1 MTNQL
6 IDLLDDYGASVL
18 GDAIAD
24 ALLRGVPHPNAVR
37 QSIQRLLDESAQ
49 LPTASKVLSLN
60 KHVNELV
67 VKPLS
72 LSDYAF
78 EQPDTPEEN

>member
-1 MTNQL
+1 
-6 IDLLDDYGASVL
+6 
-18 GDAIAD
+18 
-24 ALLRGVPHPNAVR
+24 VR

-67 VKPLS
+67 VKPHS

-78 EQPDTPEEN
+78 EQPDTPEEK